1 MQFGFLDM
9 GISDLLNS
17 DDDETP
23 QIIKIDRL
31 INWKPILKELLNIY
45 GCYKKDYGGE
55 RPYHVLSMFKAI
67 FLGQWYDLSD
77 AELRQALKV
86 RFDYLAFC
94 RFKMRQI

>member
-9 GISDLLNS
+9 EISDLLNS

-45 GCYKKDYGGE
+45 GCYKKDYGE
-55 RPYHVLSMFKAI
+55 QRPYRMYYLCSKLYFLRSM
-67 FLGQWYDLSD
+67 
-77 AELRQALKV
+77 V
-86 RFDYLAFC
+86 
-94 RFKMRQI
+94 